1 MQAGVP
7 LAPVVIG
14 SRKEMQTVVKKNQP
28 TVEVCSIKNVII
40 DPTCMGDMDKASFV
54 IYSFETSL
62 SELKKD
68 GRYKNLESIDINNAS
83 VLAQPDHFS
92 PDDSSF
98 TFKDKP
104 RKKFVAYEYWGY
116 WDVDGDG
123 IAEPIVATWVNNTM
137 IRLQDNPF
145 PDGKPPFVLVQYLP
159 VRKSIYGE
167 PDGALLEE
175 NQKILGAVTRGMI
188 DIMGRS
194 ANGQSGIRKDAL
206 DVTNKRKF
214 DQGKDYEFNSQVD
227 PRQAFYMHTYP
238 EIPQSAQYM
247 VNLQNMDAESLTGVK
262 AFTGGISG
270 QGLGSTA
277 TGVRGAL
284 DAASKRELG
293 ILRRLAEGVK
303 QIGRKIIAMNAAF
316 LSEEEVIRVTN
327 EEFVPVKRDDLMG
340 NYDLRLSI
348 STAEAD
354 NQKAEELAFMLQTTA
369 QSMGP
374 TFSQMILSEIARLRK
389 MPDLSK
395 RIAEFQPEPNP
406 IEQKRAELEV
416 ALLEAQVANESA
428 KASENEMDI
437 QLKTAKLQ
445 KEMAETKAIKSRADL
460 DDLTFLEREQSID
473 HEKNL
478 EMQRDKIEGD
488 ILKERAKYLNKY
500 SGEGA

>member
-1 MQAGVP
+1 
-7 LAPVVIG
+7 
-14 SRKEMQTVVKKNQP
+14 
-28 TVEVCSIKNVII
+28 
-40 DPTCMGDMDKASFV
+40 
-54 IYSFETSL
+54 
-62 SELKKD
+62 
-68 GRYKNLESIDINNAS
+68 
-83 VLAQPDHFS
+83 
-92 PDDSSF
+92 
-98 TFKDKP
+98 
-104 RKKFVAYEYWGY
+104 
-116 WDVDGDG
+116 
-123 IAEPIVATWVNNTM
+123 
-137 IRLQDNPF
+137 
-145 PDGKPPFVLVQYLP
+145 
-159 VRKSIYGE
+159 
-167 PDGALLEE
+167 
-175 NQKILGAVTRGMI
+175 
-188 DIMGRS
+188 
-194 ANGQSGIRKDAL
+194 
-206 DVTNKRKF
+206 
-214 DQGKDYEFNSQVD
+214 
-227 PRQAFYMHTYP
+227 
-238 EIPQSAQYM
+238 
-247 VNLQNMDAESLTGVK
+247 
-262 AFTGGISG
+262 
-270 QGLGSTA
+270 LGSTA

-406 IEQKRAELEV
+406 VEQKRAELEV

-428 KASENEMDI
+428 KANENEMDI

-460 DDLTFLEREQSID
+460 DDLTFLERESGMDQ
-473 HEKNL
+473 EKLL
-478 EMQRDKIEGD
+478 EQTKAKAEGD
-488 ILKERAKYLNKY
+488 ILKERAKYLNNMSKG
-500 SGEGA
+500 SKDE

>member
-1 MQAGVP
+1 
-7 LAPVVIG
+7 
-14 SRKEMQTVVKKNQP
+14 
-28 TVEVCSIKNVII
+28 
-40 DPTCMGDMDKASFV
+40 
-54 IYSFETSL
+54 
-62 SELKKD
+62 
-68 GRYKNLESIDINNAS
+68 
-83 VLAQPDHFS
+83 
-92 PDDSSF
+92 
-98 TFKDKP
+98 
-104 RKKFVAYEYWGY
+104 
-116 WDVDGDG
+116 
-123 IAEPIVATWVNNTM
+123 
-137 IRLQDNPF
+137 
-145 PDGKPPFVLVQYLP
+145 
-159 VRKSIYGE
+159 
-167 PDGALLEE
+167 
-175 NQKILGAVTRGMI
+175 
-188 DIMGRS
+188 
-194 ANGQSGIRKDAL
+194 
-206 DVTNKRKF
+206 
-214 DQGKDYEFNSQVD
+214 
-227 PRQAFYMHTYP
+227 
-238 EIPQSAQYM
+238 
-247 VNLQNMDAESLTGVK
+247 
-262 AFTGGISG
+262 
-270 QGLGSTA
+270 
-277 TGVRGAL
+277 
-284 DAASKRELG
+284 
-293 ILRRLAEGVK
+293 
-303 QIGRKIIAMNAAF
+303 MNAAF